1 MSSSGRKKAHIPGN
15 LAKYMFFKRCAEL
28 KADRTVEFF
37 KIAGSLYNPSPNL
50 APKGEGDEISDGED
64 DLEFLDD

>member
-1 MSSSGRKKAHIPGN
+1 MSSSSRKKTHIPDN

-28 KADRTVEFF
+28 KADRVVEFF

-50 APKGEGDEISDGED
+50 APKGEGDEISDDED
-64 DLEFLDD
+64 VLEFFDG